1 MSGSPV
7 AAESAGIVARPI
19 GSPPLPRGQ
28 RLGFLGCSVA
38 VGVFS
43 AFNNFT
49 LPLWLATF
57 TSSYLLLGLLGNT
70 RTFEGAIVSPLAGA
84 WSDRTWLGWLGRR
97 RPFILAG
104 GLASAALLALTPT
117 FGRQTLP
124 LNLEWLPGSVATL
137 GATILTILLFTVTF
151 NAMDDIHLALLAD
164 LTTPDERNG
173 LSALMVSV
181 EMASQVGFLI
191 VGFLW
196 WTERVPDDAFI
207 VAGGLM
213 ALAILATV
221 LIVKEPE
228 PAAWNANRRHS
239 EGGGEDGWP
248 RSTGTLLRQYRAALV
263 LGLVM
268 VFFWSGVNAVMPLV
282 SVYVLDILHGTVAQ
296 AQLLPALMLLTTMLV
311 AMPIGILGDHF
322 GKRRVMGVGTIVIG
336 CAALSGLLITTPL
349 QGAVTFFL
357 AGVGSA
363 AVIVLTVPLLADLVP
378 RHHMGTATG
387 ALAAAGSIAAPL
399 SALAAGALSDLFG
412 PRAIFGLMAGMIAV
426 ALALL
431 PFTQPPT
438 RIVDDPAGAPGPW
451 PEKPRREKF
460 DVHAPL

>member
-1 MSGSPV
+1 
-7 AAESAGIVARPI
+7 
-19 GSPPLPRGQ
+19 
-28 RLGFLGCSVA
+28 VA

-57 TSSYLLLGLLGNT
+57 TGSYLLLGLLGNT

-97 RPFILAG
+97 RPFILVG

-117 FGRQTLP
+117 LGRRSLP
-124 LNLEWLPGSVATL
+124 LDLGWLPGNVGTL
-137 GATILTILLFTVTF
+137 AATILTVLLFTVTF
-151 NAMDDIHLALLAD
+151 NAMDDIHRALLAD
-164 LTTPDERNG
+164 LTSPDERNG

-181 EMASQVGFLI
+181 EMASQVVFLV

-196 WTERVPDDAFI
+196 WSERVPDQAFI
-207 VAGGLM
+207 VAGVLM

-221 LIVKEPE
+221 LFVKEPA
-228 PAAWNANRRHS
+228 PAVWSANRALPEADDVDAS
-239 EGGGEDGWP
+239 P
-248 RSTGTLLRQYRAALV
+248 RRLLRQYRAALV

-268 VFFWSGVNAVMPLV
+268 FFFWSGVNAVMPLV
-282 SVYVLDILHGTVAQ
+282 SVYVLDILHGTVGQ

-311 AMPIGILGDHF
+311 ALPIGILGDYF
-322 GKRRVMGVGTIVIG
+322 GKRRVMGAGTIVIG
-336 CAALSGLLITTPL
+336 CAALSGLVITTPL
-349 QGAVTFFL
+349 QGVFTFLL

-399 SALAAGALSDLFG
+399 SALAAGGLSDLFG

-426 ALALL
+426 ALGLL
-431 PFTQPPT
+431 PLTQPPPGG
-438 RIVDDPAGAPGPW
+438 DAPAPTPGPW
-451 PEKPRREKF
+451 PEEPRREDF

>member
-1 MSGSPV
+1 MNGSVV
-7 AAESAGIVARPI
+7 AAEPGGIVARPF
-19 GSPPLPRGQ
+19 GSPQLSRGQ
-28 RLGFLGCSVA
+28 RVGFLGCSIA
-38 VGVFS
+38 VGVFT

-49 LPLWLATF
+49 LPLWLTTF
-57 TSSYLLLGLLGNT
+57 TGSYLLLGLLGNT

-104 GLASAALLALTPT
+104 GLVSAALLALTPT
-117 FGRQTLP
+117 LGRQSLP
-124 LNLEWLPGSVATL
+124 LDLDWLPGSVGAL
-137 GATILTILLFTVTF
+137 AATILMILLFTVTF
-151 NAMDDIHLALLAD
+151 NAMDDIYLALLAD
-164 LTTPDERNG
+164 MTAPDERNG
-173 LSALMVSV
+173 LSALMVAV
-181 EMASQVGFLI
+181 EMASQVGFLV

-196 WTERVPDDAFI
+196 WSDRVPDSAFI

-213 ALAILATV
+213 ALAILLTV
-221 LIVKEPE
+221 LVVKEPE
-228 PAAWNANRRHS
+228 PAAWNANRALPEADSVDASPH
-239 EGGGEDGWP
+239 
-248 RSTGTLLRQYRAALV
+248 TILRQYRAALV

-268 VFFWSGVNAVMPLV
+268 FFFWSGVNAVMPLV
-282 SVYVLDILHGTVAQ
+282 SVYVLDILHGTVGQ

-311 AMPIGILGDHF
+311 AVPIGVLGDHL
-322 GKRRVMGVGTIVIG
+322 GKRRVMAAGIVVIG
-336 CAALSGLLITTPL
+336 CAALSGLVITTPL
-349 QGAVTFFL
+349 QGVLTFFL

-387 ALAAAGSIAAPL
+387 AMAAAGSIAAPL
-399 SALAAGALSDLFG
+399 SALAAGSLSDLFG

-438 RIVDDPAGAPGPW
+438 RVVDDPTRAPGPW
-451 PEKPRREKF
+451 PEKPRRENF
-460 DVHAPL
+460 DVHAPV

>member
-1 MSGSPV
+1 VNGSRATAEPGGTVTSSSGSPRL
-7 AAESAGIVARPI
+7 S
-19 GSPPLPRGQ
+19 RGQ
-28 RLGFLGCSVA
+28 RLGFLSCSVA

-117 FGRQTLP
+117 LGRRSLP
-124 LNLEWLPGSVATL
+124 LDLEWLPGSVGTL
-137 GATILTILLFTVTF
+137 AATILTILLFTVTF
-151 NAMDDIHLALLAD
+151 DAMDDIHRALLAD

-173 LSALMVSV
+173 LSALMVGV
-181 EMASQVGFLI
+181 EMASQVGILV
-191 VGFLW
+191 VGYLW
-196 WTERVPDDAFI
+196 WSERVPDAAFI

-213 ALAILATV
+213 TLTILTTV
-221 LIVKEPE
+221 LVVKEPE
-228 PAAWNANRRHS
+228 PAVWNANRLPP
-239 EGGGEDGWP
+239 EGSAEDGWP
-248 RSTGTLLRQYRAALV
+248 RSTGTFLRQYRAALV

-268 VFFWSGVNAVMPLV
+268 FFFWSGVNAVMPLV
-282 SVYVLDILHGTVAQ
+282 SVYVIDILHGSVGQ
-296 AQLLPALMLLTTMLV
+296 AQLLPALMLLATMLV
-311 AMPIGILGDHF
+311 AMPIGILGDHV
-322 GKRRVMGVGTIVIG
+322 GKRRVMGAGTIVIG
-336 CAALSGLLITTPL
+336 CAALSGLVITTPL
-349 QGAVTFFL
+349 QGGITFVL

-363 AVIVLTVPLLADLVP
+363 TVIVLTLPLLADLVP

-387 ALAAAGSIAAPL
+387 AMAAAGSIAAPL
-399 SALAAGALSDLFG
+399 SALAAGGLSDLFG

-431 PFTQPPT
+431 PFTQPPSNV
-438 RIVDDPAGAPGPW
+438 VDDPACASGPW
-451 PEKPRREKF
+451 PEKPRRENF